1 MAYLVLGLDD
11 GEHIEIPY
19 SFGENPDGDL
29 SAQIAL
35 KLFGDRAV
43 YCRIEPEKGIITDDP
58 MDLDFYAMERRLV
71 LAALERCRWRQQD
84 AAALMGISPRR
95 IHYMI
100 DRHKINPPIKAK
112 WRKAR

>member
-1 MAYLVLGLDD
+1 
-11 GEHIEIPY
+11 
-19 SFGENPDGDL
+19 
-29 SAQIAL
+29 
-35 KLFGDRAV
+35 
-43 YCRIEPEKGIITDDP
+43 
-58 MDLDFYAMERRLV
+58 MERRLV